1 MAFLNHLRRNAT
13 SAAYRFLFGEQ
24 GPRRERPS
32 PPARQLPSLS
42 PSLHPACP
50 LEKPRAAL
58 AEADGRQPAGI
69 APRPRLPRRDRD
81 ARAAVAFRGGM
92 RSSLQIT
99 RCLET
104 EGVQS
109 TNYVLK
115 PCGGGGPLSARINQ
129 PRAATHAAPPP
140 PPTAKSV
147 PASRSLQLEET
158 FLQPLRCSQR
168 ARPCQLR
175 FILHLF
181 KIDG

>member
-140 PPTAKSV
+140 PDREIRTCLTKFAARRNFFAA
-147 PASRSLQLEET
+147 PALLPE
-158 FLQPLRCSQR
+158 SQ
-168 ARPCQLR
+168 ALPAP
-175 FILHLF
+175 LHLAPF
-181 KIDG
+181 